1 MEKQKTPYK
10 FSKINYS
17 ANADDRIFPVE
28 QKVGEFYKYGMYND
42 FPEYLIYLYN
52 NSSIHNTCVNAVVEG
67 IIGEGLVCDEG
78 HTHMLDHANLEETW
92 NDVFKKMALDYK
104 LYGGYALEVIWSR
117 DRSRISE
124 VYHVDYSWLRAAEK
138 TASGKIPGY
147 YISDEWAEKY
157 KYGIGGGIY
166 NKYQSAGTFEEL
178 PYLPTFNPKRAFEQ
192 PKQIYVYNPYKP
204 GQKYYPLP
212 DYAGAL
218 RVIEVDIE
226 TDNFHANNL
235 RNGLTPSLAITT
247 FLNADPDQRM
257 EIESMLRN
265 SYAGTNNA
273 GSLIYMDVDSPENAP
288 KIEPIQSNGT
298 DEYYMQLND
307 MVQQKILTAHR
318 ITSPMILGIKTE
330 GQLGGRA
337 ETIDAYLLFT
347 NTVLRPLQQTL
358 VQCVEDM
365 LHYQYPTADKFQV
378 GVQQL
383 NLYNDGSV
391 EQDVVTGIEAEVG
404 EDKKLEGEIEQT
416 DDAVEL
422 SSNEVMR
429 TLTGRQYQNLMRIVR
444 HYGQDKITLE
454 QAKTMLAAGFGLSK
468 EQIDAF
474 LGVSGEETIAV

>member
-1 MEKQKTPYK
+1 MEKAKQNYK

-17 ANADDRIFPVE
+17 QNADDRIFPVE
-28 QKVGEFYKYGMYND
+28 QNAGEFYKYGMYND
-42 FPEYLIYLYN
+42 FPEFLIYLYN

-67 IIGEGLVCDEG
+67 VIGEGLVCDEG

-92 NDVFKKMALDYK
+92 NDIYKKIALDYK
-104 LYGGYALEVIWSR
+104 LYGGYALEVIWSK
-117 DRSRISE
+117 DRSRVSE
-124 VYHVDYSWLRAAEK
+124 VYHVDYSWIRAKEK

-178 PYLPTFNPKRAFEQ
+178 PFLPTFNPKRAFEE
-192 PKQIYVYNPYKP
+192 PKQLYVYNPYKP

-247 FLNADPDQRM
+247 FLNADPDQRT

-265 SYAGTNNA
+265 QYAGTNNA
-273 GSLIYMDVDSPENAP
+273 GRLIYMDVDSLENAP

-337 ETIDAYLLFT
+337 EVIDAYLLFT
-347 NTVLRPLQQTL
+347 NTVLRPMQQTL

-365 LHYQYPTADKFQV
+365 LHYQYPTAGQFQV

-383 NLYNDGSV
+383 NLFNDGSV

-404 EDKKLEGEIEQT
+404 EDVQLEGEIEKS
-416 DDAVEL
+416 DAVEL

-429 TLTGRQYQNLMRIVR
+429 TLSGRQYQNLMRIVR

-474 LGVSGEETIAV
+474 LGVTNEEEIKL

>member
-1 MEKQKTPYK
+1 M
-10 FSKINYS
+10 
-17 ANADDRIFPVE
+17 
-28 QKVGEFYKYGMYND
+28 
-42 FPEYLIYLYN
+42 
-52 NSSIHNTCVNAVVEG
+52 
-67 IIGEGLVCDEG
+67 
-78 HTHMLDHANLEETW
+78 
-92 NDVFKKMALDYK
+92 
-104 LYGGYALEVIWSR
+104 
-117 DRSRISE
+117 
-124 VYHVDYSWLRAAEK
+124 
-138 TASGKIPGY
+138 
-147 YISDEWAEKY
+147 
-157 KYGIGGGIY
+157 
-166 NKYQSAGTFEEL
+166 
-178 PYLPTFNPKRAFEQ
+178 
-192 PKQIYVYNPYKP
+192 
-204 GQKYYPLP
+204 
-212 DYAGAL
+212 
-218 RVIEVDIE
+218 IEVDIE

-265 SYAGTNNA
+265 QYAGTNNA

-337 ETIDAYLLFT
+337 EVIDAYLLFT
-347 NTVLRPLQQTL
+347 NTVLRPMQQTL

-365 LHYQYPTADKFQV
+365 LHYQYPTAGQFQV

-383 NLYNDGSV
+383 NLFNDGSV

-404 EDKKLEGEIEQT
+404 EDAQLESEIEQT
-416 DDAVEL
+416 SDAVEL

-429 TLTGRQYQNLMRIVR
+429 TLSGRQYQNLMRIVR

-474 LGVSGEETIAV
+474 LGVTNEEEIKL